1 MTPLWWTIPLA
12 AQSSSGRFNFNPAN
26 TLFWSVPLLVILPV
40 VGLVLLLTGARTR
53 RGAAWLAGVT
63 LFVTLLDLALVTWA
77 RFGQR
82 LPYRS
87 TQQWIN
93 VSVAFTGDS
102 RFQGFG
108 IDLTFRVTHM
118 VLAFLCALLLVGMAC
133 VSWQRLAG
141 RQEQG
146 PVRTM
151 ASLLLFVVG
160 ATGALLSG
168 DLAELTGF
176 WLVTGAASFFLLGSR
191 WGTEEGGR
199 AAHVALALPFVGDLA
214 LLGGVAFLF
223 SKFGATDVDKL
234 LPMYNHTAGVD
245 ARAMGVVG
253 LLLLGAV
260 MVRAAVW
267 PFTPWQTATVDAPP
281 ALSALVTAVWPLL
294 AGHLLWLNLPL
305 FAAGGLLTPRITA
318 WALAVA
324 AVAGP
329 VLALLSFELRRA
341 AVLASSGAVA
351 LCLLAIVY
359 PGSAT
364 PALVG
369 LLAVGGGRAAL
380 LLAGGWIV
388 PALRTTDL
396 REMGEGRRR
405 MPRATAVLAGGA
417 LAATAAGV
425 ASAAG
430 RSQGLAWIAVAL
442 GLGLVGFALGRLWA
456 VVGVRALPRR
466 RAFEPSR
473 VRDASDGVTTSMAVC
488 VLVGLA
494 GAVAAF
500 VPIAT
505 GFLVSSRPA
514 PPAASSSLAWLL
526 PPAVGVALGILAQT
540 AAGDRSLALS
550 ARVGELMWSIWTLA
564 GALWR
569 QLAAGAALRVL
580 RAIEIRGLPAI
591 EGWTGRAL
599 TSSAVL
605 ALRSAPYAPAVFVAA
620 VVIGVVLGV
629 VGLGGS
635 R

>member
-1 MTPLWWTIPLA
+1 MTPLWSAIPLA
-12 AQSSSGRFNFNPAN
+12 AQSSSGRFNFDPAN

-53 RGAAWLAGVT
+53 RGAAWLAGFT
-63 LFVTLLDLALVTWA
+63 LFVTLVDLALVTWA

-93 VSVAFTGDS
+93 VSVAFTGDP

-108 IDLTFRVTHM
+108 IDITFRVTHL
-118 VLAFLCALLLVGMAC
+118 VLALVCALLILGMAC
-133 VSWQRLAG
+133 VAWQRLAG

-168 DLAELTGF
+168 DLAALTGF

-191 WGTEEGGR
+191 WGTYEGGR

-214 LLGGVAFLF
+214 LLGGVAFLY

-245 ARAMGVVG
+245 ARAMAVVG

-294 AGHLLWLNLPL
+294 AGHLLWLNLPVL
-305 FAAGGLLTPRITA
+305 AAGGVSTPRITA
-318 WALAVA
+318 WALAVG

-329 VLALLSFELRRA
+329 LLALVSFELRRA

-351 LCLLAIVY
+351 LCLLAIAY

-364 PALVG
+364 PALAG
-369 LLAVGGGRAAL
+369 LIAVAGGRAAL
-380 LLAGGWIV
+380 LLAGGWVV

-396 REMGEGRRR
+396 REMGEGLRR
-405 MPRATAVLAGGA
+405 MPRATAALGGGA
-417 LAATAAGV
+417 LAVTVAGV

-430 RSQGLAWIAVAL
+430 RSQGLAWVAIAA
-442 GLGLVGFALGRLWA
+442 GLGLVALALGRLWT
-456 VVGVRALPRR
+456 VVALRVLPRR
-466 RAFEPSR
+466 RAFEPTR
-473 VRDASDGVTTSMAVC
+473 VRDVGDGVSVAMAVC
-488 VLVGLA
+488 VLAGLV

-500 VPIAT
+500 VPVAT
-505 GFLVSSRPA
+505 GFLVSSRPS
-514 PPAASSSLAWLL
+514 PPAAPTALAWFL
-526 PPAVGVALGILAQT
+526 PPAVGVALGILVQT
-540 AAGDRSLALS
+540 GAGDRSLELS
-550 ARVGELMWSIWTLA
+550 ARAGQVVWSAWTLA

-569 QLAAGAALRVL
+569 RLAAGAALGVL
-580 RAIEIRGLPAI
+580 RTIEIRGFPAI

-605 ALRSAPYAPAVFVAA
+605 ALRSAPYAPAAFGVAI
-620 VVIGVVLGV
+620 VIGVVLGV
-629 VGLGGS
+629 AGLGGP